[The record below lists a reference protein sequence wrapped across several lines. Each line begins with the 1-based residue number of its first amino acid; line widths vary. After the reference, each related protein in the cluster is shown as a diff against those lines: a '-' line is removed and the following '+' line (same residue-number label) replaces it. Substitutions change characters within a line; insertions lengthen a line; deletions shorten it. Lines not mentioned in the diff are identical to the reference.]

1 MKCSFTGRQLRHAV
15 THMIRDDAFDDKGDK
30 TEWFQFSKGFFC
42 EFDRKNHS
50 VISLK
55 MNGKVEWKQ
64 NEIYSACQLLGIT
77 NDQITDYFFA
87 IKVQ

>member
-1 MKCSFTGRQLRHAV
+1 MPYDYSKLSGIIAEKFGTRG
-15 THMIRDDAFDDKGDK
+15 AFADKIGMSER
-30 TEWFQFSKGFFC
+30 TL
-42 EFDRKNHS
+42 
-50 VISLK
+50 SLK